1 MIRRLWDHWVEA
13 RWLLEEAGLRTTPVP
28 LWAQASTRVSLI
40 RRLEAMES
48 LIVRLKCTYKLAH
61 FQLCLRL
68 DFSSQTDLPPRPIF
82 LPDRKQTNPR
92 SHLWMPC
99 RIFLNR
105 MLPSSCVPCRHSL
118 VLRLAVFRRHRS
130 SLQPQQTCRRALHFG
145 GNWLG
150 VTICHSNN
158 PSETL

>member
-1 MIRRLWDHWVEA
+1 MEA

-68 DFSSQTDLPPRPIF
+68 DFSSQTDLPPRPQTDKPKKSPLDALQNLLEPHVALLMRA
-82 LPDRKQTNPR
+82 LPPLPGSPLGCFQT
-92 SHLWMPC
+92 
-99 RIFLNR
+99 
-105 MLPSSCVPCRHSL
+105 SSFFFATSTDLQTCS
-118 VLRLAVFRRHRS
+118 AFRRQLARS
-130 SLQPQQTCRRALHFG
+130 YHMSFQQPIRDIVANR
-145 GNWLG
+145 
-150 VTICHSNN
+150 
-158 PSETL
+158 